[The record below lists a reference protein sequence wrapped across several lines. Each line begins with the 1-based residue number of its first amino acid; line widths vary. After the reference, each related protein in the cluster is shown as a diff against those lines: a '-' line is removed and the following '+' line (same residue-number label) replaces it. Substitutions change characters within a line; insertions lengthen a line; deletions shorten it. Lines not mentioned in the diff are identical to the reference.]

1 MAETYSPENV
11 VITINGVPVVGIAEG
26 TFISVEFN
34 SEKWEHYVGADG
46 DVTTVENLDKTG
58 TFTLTLKQNSAT
70 RRLLDQQYR
79 AGNSVLVTMK
89 DLNDGTA
96 FGVGYVGTDGRV
108 ERPVSE
114 DRSAEL
120 EEIEYEIKVA
130 KLEPIVPA
138 AS

>member
-34 SEKWEHYVGADG
+34 SEKWEHYVGSDG
-46 DVTTVENLDKTG
+46 DVTIVENLDKTG

-108 ERPVSE
+108 ERPASE

-130 KLEPIVPA
+130 KLEPITPA
-138 AS
+138 AL